1 MRLSESKL
9 RRIIRKAIKDVS
21 ILRENVSW
29 QSIDAQLGEKETT
42 TQFDEELY
50 QIADAEYDYD
60 YYHTRA
66 TNYVERW
73 VSNLPD
79 VAVDGSQIDKE
90 AIKAWALKIALGS
103 GDIDNDDTG
112 YWSLDAENW
121 GGK

>member
-1 MRLSESKL
+1 MILSESKL
-9 RRIIRKAIKDVS
+9 RRIIRRTIK
-21 ILRENVSW
+21 LLHENVSW
-29 QSIDAQLGEKETT
+29 QSIDAQLGEKDTT
-42 TQFDEELY
+42 QQFDEELY
-50 QIADAEYDYD
+50 QIADEEYDYD

-79 VAVDGSQIDKE
+79 VGVDGSPIDKE
-90 AIKAWALKIALGS
+90 AIKAWALKMALGS

-121 GGK
+121 G

>member
-1 MRLSESKL
+1 MILSESKL
-9 RRIIRKAIKDVS
+9 RRIIRRTIK
-21 ILRENVSW
+21 LLHENVSW

-60 YYHTRA
+60 YYRTRA

-79 VAVDGSQIDKE
+79 TAVDGSPIDKE

-112 YWSLDAENW
+112 YWSLDAEHW
-121 GGK
+121 G